1 MASRMST
8 NMDGAPTA
16 GGTRQR
22 QGAGGKQGAVPF
34 VRATVEHTE
43 PTSYDVSQLLGTGA
57 ITLPDVVIPA
67 YGFLRAIKLVVTTSA
82 GAGAAVFSAD
92 APFNVLQNI
101 ILQEPNGAQI
111 ANFPSGYDL
120 YLANKYGGYW
130 HGNDPRI
137 SGNQTFNLTGG
148 LFSFTLRIPIEL
160 NLRDAVGSLP
170 NQNSGA
176 QFRVKM
182 NLAASATGTG
192 ASTPYTTQPATT
204 FPTVRI
210 RAFAEEWDQPEDN
223 TDGRPNQTVPP
234 ALNTTQYWSRQD
246 FPVNAGQAQIR
257 LTRVG
262 NLIRNLIFVFRDAS
276 TGQRTADAT
285 WPDPLTVYYDTRP
298 LDIISRG
305 VWIDRIYERYGYGAQ
320 LGNTNSAAG
329 TALALDSGGGRESA
343 VWPLDFCH
351 EFGGF
356 VGRELRDLW
365 LPTLSSTRLEVQGT
379 FPAGTLSVLTNDVTI
394 ADNVWL

>member
-1 MASRMST
+1 MASQMTAHMS
-8 NMDGAPTA
+8 GAPTK
-16 GGTRQR
+16 GGTGQR

-43 PTSYDVSQLLGTGA
+43 PTGYDQSTLLATGG
-57 ITLPDVVIPA
+57 ITLPDIVIPA
-67 YGFLRAIKLVVTTSA
+67 YGFLRAVKILVTTSA

-120 YLANKYGGYW
+120 FLANKYGGYW
-130 HGNDPRI
+130 HQNDPRM
-137 SGNQTFNLTGG
+137 SANQTFNLTGG
-148 LFSFTLRIPIEL
+148 LFSFGLRIPVET
-160 NLRDAVGSLP
+160 NLRDAVGALP

-176 QFRVKM
+176 QFRIKM
-182 NLAASATGTG
+182 NLAASATGTSS
-192 ASTPYTTQPATT
+192 STPYTTQPATT
-204 FPTVRI
+204 FPTVRV

-223 TDGRPNQTVPP
+223 TDGRPNQTTPP

-262 NLIRNLIFVFRDAS
+262 NLLRNLIFVLRDPTNA
-276 TGQRTADAT
+276 QRTLDAT
-285 WPDPLTVYYDTRP
+285 FPDPLTVYYDTRP
-298 LDIISRG
+298 LDIIARG
-305 VWIDRIYERYGYGAQ
+305 VWLDRVLERYGYGAQ
-320 LGNTNSAAG
+320 IGNTNALAG
-329 TALALDSGGGRESA
+329 TALAVDTGLGREQS

-379 FPAGTLSVLTNDVTI
+379 FPAGTLTVLTNDVTI